1 MCYLHIYLLYIH
13 VSAEWNI
20 AGMLHEGIS
29 KIMILGTYLELCVIF
44 FSSITGRAS
53 LDTIVPDTITT
64 WTAEAVALSSDKG
77 LGVSPEASLTVKKA
91 LFASLELPYS
101 LNWGET
107 LKITPLVFNLQRSI
121 SNANISITVTMDEE
135 LSLLEPEPPSLLSV
149 SITIYE

>member
-1 MCYLHIYLLYIH
+1 M
-13 VSAEWNI
+13 
-20 AGMLHEGIS
+20 
-29 KIMILGTYLELCVIF
+29 
-44 FSSITGRAS
+44 
-53 LDTIVPDTITT
+53 
-64 WTAEAVALSSDKG
+64 ALSSDKG
-77 LGVSPEASLTVKKA
+77 LGVSPEASLIVKKA

-149 SITIYE
+149 SITINEYCLFNVLMYL

>member
-1 MCYLHIYLLYIH
+1 MSTQQY
-13 VSAEWNI
+13 VEKDI
-20 AGMLHEGIS
+20 AGVLHEGIS
-29 KIMILGTYLELCVIF
+29 KILGTFLELCVIF

-53 LDTIVPDTITT
+53 LDTIVPDTFTT

-77 LGVSPEASLTVKKA
+77 LGVSPEASLIVKKA

-121 SNANISITVTMDEE
+121 SNAKISITVTMDEG

-149 SITIYE
+149 SNKKKTSLLWPLK

>member
-1 MCYLHIYLLYIH
+1 M
-13 VSAEWNI
+13 
-20 AGMLHEGIS
+20 
-29 KIMILGTYLELCVIF
+29 ELCVIF
-44 FSSITGRAS
+44 CSSITGRAS

-77 LGVSPEASLTVKKA
+77 LGVSPEASLIVKKA

-149 SITIYE
+149 SITINEYCLFNVLMYL

>member
-1 MCYLHIYLLYIH
+1 M
-13 VSAEWNI
+13 
-20 AGMLHEGIS
+20 
-29 KIMILGTYLELCVIF
+29 
-44 FSSITGRAS
+44 
-53 LDTIVPDTITT
+53 PDTITT

-121 SNANISITVTMDEE
+121 SNANISITVTVDEE
-135 LSLLEPEPPSLLSV
+135 LSLLEPKPPSLSSV
-149 SITIYE
+149 SITINE

>member
-1 MCYLHIYLLYIH
+1 M
-13 VSAEWNI
+13 
-20 AGMLHEGIS
+20 MPR
-29 KIMILGTYLELCVIF
+29 TFLELCVIF

-77 LGVSPEASLTVKKA
+77 LGVSPEASLIVKKA

-121 SNANISITVTMDEE
+121 LNNAKISITVTVNEE
-135 LSLLEPEPPSLLSV
+135 LSLLKPKPPSLLSV
-149 SITIYE
+149 SN